1 MPYTT
6 KKDREKYEPHLSAL
20 REAMNEN
27 MSKGDLTYLLYCLGL
42 EYFNSKG
49 ASYTT
54 MSTAIGSLNDAGA
67 EIRRRYLNSYE
78 DEKIK
83 ENGDIE

>member
-1 MPYTT
+1 MPYTS
-6 KKDREKYEPHLSAL
+6 KKDREKYEPYLSAL
-20 REAMNEN
+20 KEAMNAD
-27 MSKGDLTYLLYCLGL
+27 MSKGDLTYLLYSLGL
-42 EYFNSKG
+42 RYFKSKG

-67 EIRRRYLNSYE
+67 EIRRRYLDAYE

-83 ENGDIE
+83 ENGDVE

>member
-1 MPYTT
+1 MPYT
-6 KKDREKYEPHLSAL
+6 KKEDRKKYEPHLSAL
-20 REAMNEN
+20 REAMNED
-27 MSKGDLTYLLYCLGL
+27 MSKGDLTYLVYELGL
-42 EYFNSKG
+42 KYFKTKG

-78 DEKIK
+78 KTEI
-83 ENGDIE
+83 